1 MAYRILFRRDTST
14 NWESNNPVLGS
25 GEPGYETDTNKLKVG
40 DGSTAWSSLPIL
52 NSAGITGP
60 TGDVDWGN
68 INSSLIADNDST
80 YDIGSLATKWNNIY
94 IAGSLYLGDSSVSIE
109 GSGSNFILTGGT
121 GNQIVGDLTVTG
133 DTNIRPYKVYSAL
146 VSQTSTNDPT
156 GTVLHSTFDSTLTW
170 TRSYSGRYTLTS
182 TGEFTSG
189 KVFVIF
195 SQNAALGTS
204 SNPCH
209 YNWQRNDSST
219 IYVESLNSAG
229 ATADGLLYNTSVEV
243 RVYN

>member
-14 NWESNNPVLGS
+14 NWSTNNPVLGS
-25 GEPGYETDTNKLKVG
+25 GEPGYEIDTNKLKVG
-40 DGSTAWSSLPIL
+40 DGSTAWNDLSVL

-60 TGDVDWGN
+60 TGDVNWSD
-68 INSSLIADNDST
+68 INSSLIADNDAT
-80 YDIGSLATKWNNIY
+80 YDIGSLSTKWDNIY
-94 IAGSLYLGDSSVSIE
+94 IAGSLYLGDSSVSVQ

-121 GNQIVGDLTVTG
+121 GNQIVGGLTVTG
-133 DTNIRPYKVYSAL
+133 NTNIRPYKVYSAL
-146 VSQTSTNDPT
+146 VSQTSTNNPT
-156 GTVLHSTFDSTLTW
+156 DSVLHTTFNSTLSW
-170 TRSYSGRYTLTS
+170 TRSYQGRYVLTS

-195 SQNAALGTS
+195 SQNAAIGTS

-209 YNWQRNDSST
+209 YNWERNDTNT
-219 IYVESLNSAG
+219 IYIESLSSAG
-229 ATADGLLYNTSVEV
+229 ATADGLFYNTSVEV